1 VNDKLGLIKGT
12 ILNHCVLKIC
22 GLSSKK
28 GKLLLCNKSNFSH
41 TISDI
46 LLIITYISIM
56 DVSRSTKL
64 IVKPY
69 LLRIPA
75 LTQNVYSFD
84 SNGKVIINGD

>member
-1 VNDKLGLIKGT
+1 
-12 ILNHCVLKIC
+12 
-22 GLSSKK
+22 
-28 GKLLLCNKSNFSH
+28 
-41 TISDI
+41 
-46 LLIITYISIM
+46 M

-84 SNGKVIINGD
+84 SNGKVIINGDWESIYTQEVALYFETLPEQHLKTNF